1 MITKLLAIIVKN
13 FKQLIGSKS
22 SSLIIIFGPLFLI
35 LITGLA
41 LSNAGLR
48 DINVGLYSQ
57 EDNQLNDILLDK
69 IKENNFN
76 VNILNTIEECKD
88 SVKKGLNHICIEIKP
103 RASEL
108 SRYDSRVG
116 YEAIFYV
123 DYSKVRLVW
132 AVINAVRNVVDSESA
147 KISKEIINK
156 VSQNIEL
163 VSTTM
168 EENKDTL
175 NDIINTGEFVKEN
188 VHNLRNSIGAA
199 SAGKDILV
207 PLKISIN
214 NQRSILNNLR
224 NNINNTLI
232 PIPGTSQIVY
242 NMYTDINILE
252 SELNNLDTNL
262 IKLESFLENKNLI
275 DRDVK

>member
-103 RASEL
+103 RQ
-108 SRYDSRVG
+108 R
-116 YEAIFYV
+116 
-123 DYSKVRLVW
+123 
-132 AVINAVRNVVDSESA
+132 
-147 KISKEIINK
+147 
-156 VSQNIEL
+156 
-163 VSTTM
+163 
-168 EENKDTL
+168 
-175 NDIINTGEFVKEN
+175 
-188 VHNLRNSIGAA
+188 
-199 SAGKDILV
+199 
-207 PLKISIN
+207 N
-214 NQRSILNNLR
+214 NQQS
-224 NNINNTLI
+224 
-232 PIPGTSQIVY
+232 V
-242 NMYTDINILE
+242 
-252 SELNNLDTNL
+252 SEYR
-262 IKLESFLENKNLI
+262 ISFNYHGRK
-275 DRDVK
+275 